1 MIPILK
7 TRFMLI
13 RKSWLSLSFWL
24 LLPIIL
30 TIGLIYIANLVQDDA
45 RIPVGIVVEEESPLV
60 EKLLTELKGSPLLQV
75 VETTE
80 SEAKRLVE
88 SHELDS
94 AFVIKKGYENNIRN
108 GKRNRLLIG
117 YESDLSFAYTV
128 TRETILSLI
137 QKDSGRAKT
146 VQTVNALM
154 NDNVLLAN
162 WSEYEIINKVLE
174 TEADQNLLNSKFLFL
189 GENTAET
196 SETQSLFGNPW
207 ALWSL
212 FSFLS
217 MLLIFDWVIKE
228 KQSSTLPRLQFSR
241 ISIKY
246 YFLLNML
253 VYLSLFLT
261 LDIITM
267 ILFEYL
273 YDTGIG
279 ADLLFRLVSFR
290 LTAVAIAFLLALC
303 FRKLTVYYAISFIS
317 LLFIAITSGVII
329 PVEGISNQFQWLE
342 ILHPIRPFLIGEAW
356 SPLLIIFI
364 GFIALWFVKG
374 EKRHA

>member
-1 MIPILK
+1 MIPIIK
-7 TRFMLI
+7 TRFMLL
-13 RKSWLSLSFWL
+13 RKSWLSHSFWL
-24 LLPIIL
+24 LIPIIL
-30 TIGLIYIANLVQDDA
+30 TIGLIYLANLVQDDA

-80 SEAKRLVE
+80 SEAKRLLE

-108 GKRNRLLIG
+108 GNRNRLLIG

-128 TRETILSLI
+128 TRETILSLV

-154 NDNVLLAN
+154 KDNVYLAN
-162 WSEYEIINKVLE
+162 WSEKEIINKVLE

-189 GENTAET
+189 GENAAEKP
-196 SETQSLFGNPW
+196 ETQSFFGNPW
-207 ALWSL
+207 AIWSL

-217 MLLIFDWVIKE
+217 MLFIFDWVIKE

-241 ISIKY
+241 ISIKS

-253 VYLSLFLT
+253 VYLCLFLT

-267 ILFEYL
+267 ILFECL
-273 YDTGIG
+273 YDTGISVE
-279 ADLLFRLVSFR
+279 LLFRFVSFR
-290 LTAVAIAFLLALC
+290 LTAVAIAFVLALC
-303 FRKLTVYYAISFIS
+303 FRKLTVYYAISFIF

-342 ILHPIRPFLIGEAW
+342 KLHPIRPFLLGESW
-356 SPLLIIFI
+356 SPLLLIFI
-364 GFIALWFVKG
+364 CFIALWFIKG
-374 EKRHA
+374 EKPHA